1 MYKRSNPFVFDL
13 DYFYSRMFNKAQIKG
28 FVFQVLRVTMEFA
41 SSFYYTIDAPVHASF
56 VCVPFKIMKTCDV
69 QFF

>member
-1 MYKRSNPFVFDL
+1 
-13 DYFYSRMFNKAQIKG
+13 MFNKAQIKG

-41 SSFYYTIDAPVHASF
+41 SSFYYNIDAPVHASF